1 MTKADAKGVKIIF
14 PVDFITA
21 DKFDK
26 DANVSKH
33 KLSLMRSLSD
43 TCTCICI

>member
-1 MTKADAKGVKIIF
+1 MVGELVAKAENKGIKLHL

-26 DANVSKH
+26 DAVSQ
-33 KLSLMRSLSD
+33 
-43 TCTCICI
+43 TP

>member
-1 MTKADAKGVKIIF
+1 MTKADTKGVKIIF

-43 TCTCICI
+43 TCTCI